1 MDPELS
7 AKLTKLFFNVEPPSL
22 EEHSQIPPQ
31 EPEPAILWAEVF
43 PELIPPEKEGINNNN
58 NNENENEENEEE
70 EEEEENNEENEDLE
84 LGPGEGNIKKSWSDS
99 EDQVP
104 EYDIQDYY

>member
-22 EEHSQIPPQ
+22 EEHSQEPPQ

-43 PELIPPEKEGINNNN
+43 PELIPPEKEGLNN

-70 EEEEENNEENEDLE
+70 EKEEEENNEENNDLE

>member
-58 NNENENEENEEE
+58 NNENENEENE
-70 EEEEENNEENEDLE
+70 
-84 LGPGEGNIKKSWSDS
+84 KKEKKNKDFKNK
-99 EDQVP
+99 
-104 EYDIQDYY
+104 IF